1 MGQHF
6 LLHRDLVAATA
17 VHHAVHAHLS
27 NDTHADLVVVSP
39 QYLRIYRIEPFP
51 AAAVA
56 AREQSAN
63 SAVVQQDGEGGEE
76 DTATAAVASV
86 AVPEFV
92 AKGQVLHLIDTF
104 PLAGIVE
111 SIQVLHFD
119 RKLLRK
125 RNRFHGGQDVLLLS
139 FSLFKWVVVGY
150 DRRARSLATLAM
162 YSFAEDAIGPGATLK
177 GERNGRD
184 QLLGLSTLSAA
195 RVDPQTRCG
204 AMLIYS
210 NQLVVVPFRSGSMEL
225 SVFEEDEEEENG
237 DGQPNGTTS
246 SAATTGESG
255 DEEEDED
262 DEEEKKL
269 QELVN
274 ETKQRGAT
282 SDVNNRLMTIL
293 DKSVK
298 IGTKRKRNQLSG
310 LLTDELT
317 GREFLLR
324 LPELEIAG
332 KVIDLAFLDGYL
344 EPTLMILHEENEK
357 NSTEGRFASGYDTYC
372 LTVISIN
379 LNTRYALD
387 SLSTCLPQR

>member
-27 NDTHADLVVVSP
+27 SDAHADLVVVSP

-51 AAAVA
+51 SSTGGKQLASEDTHAEGEASSTAAAA
-56 AREQSAN
+56 
-63 SAVVQQDGEGGEE
+63 
-76 DTATAAVASV
+76 
-86 AVPEFV
+86 EFV
-92 AKGQVLHLIDTF
+92 AKGQVLHLIDSF

-125 RNRFHGGQDVLLLS
+125 RNRFHSGQDVLLLS
-139 FSLFKWVVVGY
+139 FALFKWVVVGY
-150 DRRARSLATLAM
+150 DRRARSLTTLAM

-177 GERNGRD
+177 GEKNGSD
-184 QLLGLSTLSAA
+184 QLLGLSTFAAA

-225 SVFEEDEEEENG
+225 SVFEED
-237 DGQPNGTTS
+237 D
-246 SAATTGESG
+246 
-255 DEEEDED
+255 EEDEDDEMRGPNGSKKASGAGGDDDDDDD

-269 QELVN
+269 LELVN
-274 ETKQRGAT
+274 ETKQRGGAT

-344 EPTLMILHEENEK
+344 EPTLMILHEENER
-357 NSTEGRFASGYDTYC
+357 NSTAGRFASGYDTYC

-379 LNTRYALD
+379 LNTRYAIERYATVIVCVG
-387 SLSTCLPQR
+387 SLTYVL